1 MVTPLMSYC
10 PTWKHTHELI
20 ADSVLSVPTGPGGST
35 GDLSSDT
42 TRAPLT
48 VASRTR
54 ASGAPEAPASAVS
67 PVSPVSPTSPAPIA
81 SVALSEF
88 DFAGR
93 AAAARPRLAVI
104 ARSFGIEPDA
114 VDDVIQDTLLMA
126 WWRRTQ
132 LRSPERFDAWLDAI
146 CRNRCRQ
153 HLRVRIPVARRQG
166 GPTVLSL
173 DRLRGDEGAV
183 AANLPDPQAADP
195 LAELDR
201 RDLTALLDHALGRL
215 PPPAREVLELRY
227 LEDLPEAH
235 AAHRL
240 GVSVS
245 ALEARLHRARRQL
258 RHVLSGAMR
267 TEASEMGL
275 LTSGS
280 GDLDTW
286 QETRLWC
293 DLCGRRRLWGIFER
307 QTDGATRLRL
317 RCPDCSV
324 RYGCDIYGDFGMAS
338 LEGMRSFG
346 AALNRTM
353 RFLVERGISHL
364 AEGRGPCPHCG
375 LIVPVRVIG
384 PDANADT
391 SDGSADSMPKQLHPL
406 HTMSDIPSRCWIAF
420 ECPAHGKCLTH
431 SAVEPVTW
439 FHPAAQRFMANHP
452 RWITTPEVVADYAG
466 QPAVRF
472 RLVDVMSTAQFV
484 LFADPITLRV
494 LAAFEE

>member
-1 MVTPLMSYC
+1 MTYC
-10 PTWKHTHELI
+10 PTWKCTHELI
-20 ADSVLSVPTGPGGST
+20 ADSVLSAPTAPGGST
-35 GDLSSDT
+35 GELSSDT
-42 TRAPLT
+42 THVSLT
-48 VASRTR
+48 VASRILASR
-54 ASGAPEAPASAVS
+54 AAETPASSA
-67 PVSPVSPTSPAPIA
+67 SPAPLA
-81 SVALSEF
+81 PVTLPEF

-93 AAAARPRLAVI
+93 AAAARPRLAFIV
-104 ARSFGIEPDA
+104 RSFGIEPDA

-153 HLRVRIPVARRQG
+153 YLRVRIPVARRQG

-173 DRLRGDEGAV
+173 DHLRGDESAV

-195 LAELDR
+195 LEELDR
-201 RDLTALLDHALGRL
+201 RDLTTLLDHALGHL

-235 AAHRL
+235 AAHHL
-240 GVSVS
+240 GLSVS

-258 RHVLSGAMR
+258 RHVLSSALR
-267 TEASEMGL
+267 TEASELGL
-275 LTSGS
+275 LKS
-280 GDLDTW
+280 GDGNMDTW
-286 QETRLWC
+286 EETRLWC
-293 DLCGRRRLWGIFER
+293 DLCGRRRLWGIFAR
-307 QTDGATRLRL
+307 RPDGATHLRL

-324 RYGCDIYGDFGMAS
+324 RYGCDIYSDFGMAS

-353 RFLVERGISHL
+353 RALVERGVNRL
-364 AEGRGPCPHCG
+364 ADGRGPCPQCG
-375 LIVPVRVIG
+375 RVVPVRVLG
-384 PDANADT
+384 PNQSAEVHAGKWG
-391 SDGSADSMPKQLHPL
+391 DGSN
-406 HTMSDIPSRCWIAF
+406 IPVRCWIEF
-420 ECPAHGKCLTH
+420 QCPAHGKCLTH